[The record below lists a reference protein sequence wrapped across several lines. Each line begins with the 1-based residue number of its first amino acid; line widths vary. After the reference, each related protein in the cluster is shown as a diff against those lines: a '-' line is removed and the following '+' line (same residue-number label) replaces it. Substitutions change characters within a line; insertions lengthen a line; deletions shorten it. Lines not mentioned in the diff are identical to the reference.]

1 MYLVIE
7 SLLIDHLT
15 PSQCLCP
22 KYKQHDDKI
31 FLKNADFQPLI
42 GTLGAMAPDM
52 IYFSVFVKEDI
63 SLAKT
68 A

>member
-1 MYLVIE
+1 MFV
-7 SLLIDHLT
+7 
-15 PSQCLCP
+15 P
-22 KYKQHDDKI
+22 KVQTTWWQD
-31 FLKNADFQPLI
+31 FFKNADFQPLI